1 LEIRQCIAILQA
13 QTQNILLNFLLMKPV
28 LFIGLIFMAL
38 LACSQQEE
46 KTVEIPVAPENASK
60 YTPAMVVNEKD
71 YACGMPVTAGISDT
85 CHYEDKAYG
94 FCSPECKDIF
104 LKDPKKYLAIK

>member
-1 LEIRQCIAILQA
+1 
-13 QTQNILLNFLLMKPV
+13 
-28 LFIGLIFMAL
+28 
-38 LACSQQEE
+38 
-46 KTVEIPVAPENASK
+46 
-60 YTPAMVVNEKD
+60 
-71 YACGMPVTAGISDT
+71 MPVTAGISDT